1 MPTLLQIN
9 TTLNRGSTGRIAE
22 QVSTLA
28 QNYGWDCYI
37 AHGARYINTSNHNT
51 IKIGSK
57 LGNIVHAILGEYWGL
72 HGFGS
77 TIATYLFLRKVRK
90 IKPDI
95 IHLHNLHGY
104 YLNIKLLFTF
114 LARTNIPVV
123 WTLHD
128 CWAFT
133 GHCTHFESNGCEKWK
148 QECGECPLLMAQY
161 KSRIVDRSKKNWQLK
176 QSLYR
181 KLSNLTIIPVSSWL
195 GNLVQQS
202 ILCNHPINIINN
214 GIDLS
219 IFKPLKSDI
228 REKFN
233 IDSKK
238 KIILGVVSSGFKG
251 KKEFIAL
258 SKNTNYQI
266 IIVGIKKEWTI
277 DLPSNIICVSHTN
290 NQLELAEFYSAA
302 DLFLNPTNNDTFP
315 TVNLEALACGTP
327 VVTYKAGGSPE
338 TLDKNTG
345 ISVNRGD
352 IKALELAIEEILKN
366 GKDAY
371 SKHCR
376 NRAEI
381 YFNKDERF
389 KDYIN
394 LYNSLLR
401 KS

>member
-37 AHGARYINTSNHNT
+37 AHGARYINTSNHKT

-57 LGNIVHAILGEYWGL
+57 LGNIVHAILGEYLGL

-104 YLNIKLLFTF
+104 YLNVKLLFTF

-148 QECGECPLLMAQY
+148 QECGDCPLLMAQY
-161 KSRIVDRSKKNWQLK
+161 KSRIFDRSKKNWHIK
-176 QSLYR
+176 QSLYN
-181 KLSNLTIIPVSSWL
+181 KLPNLTIIPVSLWL
-195 GNLVQQS
+195 SNLVQQS
-202 ILCNHPINIINN
+202 ILCNHTINIINN

-219 IFKPLKSDI
+219 IFKPLKSNI
-228 REKFN
+228 RERFN

-258 SKNTNYQI
+258 SKNENYQI
-266 IIVGIKKEWTI
+266 IIVGVKKEWI
-277 DLPSNIICVSHTN
+277 LELPSNIICVSHTN
-290 NQLELAEFYSAA
+290 NQSELAEFYSAA

-327 VVTYKAGGSPE
+327 IVTYNAGGSPE
-338 TLDKNTG
+338 TLDINTG
-345 ISVNRGD
+345 ISVKRGD
-352 IKALELAIEEILKN
+352 IEALEYAIDEILQN
-366 GKDAY
+366 GKEAY
-371 SKHCR
+371 SKYCR
-376 NRAEI
+376 NRAEK